1 MKPNR
6 SRRLF
11 LLAAASLLAACGRRL
26 PFAPVTPSA
35 TALPSATPLPTV
47 DPIACRQPVIA
58 PTQPAVIPGYAQLDE
73 TTNLHM
79 TGRVQQFDASTFRLK
94 ISGLVEH
101 PMELTLD
108 DLRCLPKIT
117 QRVTTICPG
126 YFEDVATWSGT
137 LLKPLL
143 EQAGIKAEAVSM
155 RLLSPGYESFLLI
168 EEALR
173 EDNFLAYEW
182 EGEPLPI
189 LHGYPLRAV
198 MPSFYGAKST
208 KWLTEI
214 SIKK

>member
-1 MKPNR
+1 MKPDR

-26 PFAPVTPSA
+26 PAISA
-35 TALPSATPLPTV
+35 TASPTPSPTPSPSPTI
-47 DPIACRQPVIA
+47 DPVACRQPLAA
-58 PTQPAVIPGYAQLDE
+58 PTAPATIPGYAQLDE

-79 TGRVQQFDASTFRLK
+79 TGTVQYIDAASFQLK

-101 PMELTLD
+101 PLELSLT

-126 YFEDVATWSGT
+126 VFEDVAIWGGT

-143 EQAGIKAEAVSM
+143 KQVGLKPEAISV
-155 RLLSPGYESFLLI
+155 RLLSPGYEAFLLV

-198 MPSFYGAKST
+198 MPAFNGAKST

-214 SIKK
+214 LVK